1 MGGGADEPRASV
13 ETAPQP
19 GVLPAVVAVCE
30 GDAMTLL
37 VSFLC
42 RFAWGMTVGL
52 LLTPAGDVPAGF
64 FRVNLLVVMGL
75 ATLAALAAATA
86 WPIGLVC
93 VACGLAAVASWLGG
107 IGWLAARRTFA
118 IGCTVVVTAALAI
131 ATMGSVAQPGLT
143 AAGVMGSAAALSAG
157 LVIGLSVHAMLLGHW
172 YLNAPGMRVDI
183 LQTMVLWTLAVWGL
197 ETAVA
202 LAGLPSL
209 YGLLGDPAIA
219 ALGGLR
225 WIAGLAGLP
234 VLLVMSRRTLEI
246 PNTQSATGILYV
258 ACLAAIV
265 GELTAQLLTERA
277 GWPV

>member
-1 MGGGADEPRASV
+1 MS
-13 ETAPQP
+13 
-19 GVLPAVVAVCE
+19 
-30 GDAMTLL
+30 LL
-37 VSFLC
+37 VAFLC
-42 RFAWGMTVGL
+42 RFGWGMAVGL

-86 WPIGLVC
+86 WPFGVVC
-93 VACGLAAVASWLGG
+93 AACALAAVASWLGG
-107 IGWLAARRTFA
+107 IGWLAARRGFA
-118 IGCTVVVTAALAI
+118 TVCTLVVTAALAV
-131 ATMGSVAQPGLT
+131 ASVASVESAGGGEGLL
-143 AAGVMGSAAALSAG
+143 AAVAALSAG

-183 LQTMVLWTLAVWGL
+183 LQTMVLWTMAAWGG
-197 ETAVA
+197 ETLIA
-202 LAGLPSL
+202 LAGLPT
-209 YGLLGDPAIA
+209 LLAEVADPATA

-225 WIAGLAGLP
+225 WIAGLMGLP

-265 GELTAQLLTERA
+265 GELTAQLLTDRA

>member
-1 MGGGADEPRASV
+1 
-13 ETAPQP
+13 
-19 GVLPAVVAVCE
+19 
-30 GDAMTLL
+30 MTLL

-42 RFAWGMTVGL
+42 RFGWGMAVGL
-52 LLTPAGDVPAGF
+52 LLTPSSDVPAGF

-86 WPIGLVC
+86 WPLGIVC
-93 VACGLAAVASWLGG
+93 GVCAVAAVAAWLGG
-107 IGWLAARRTFA
+107 IGWLAARRGFA
-118 IGCTVVVTAALAI
+118 IGCTAVVMLALAAATVASGAAAETAAEGLVGA
-131 ATMGSVAQPGLT
+131 VA
-143 AAGVMGSAAALSAG
+143 SLSAG

-183 LQTMVLWTLAVWGL
+183 LQTMVLWTLAAWGL
-197 ETAVA
+197 EMVIAV
-202 LAGLPSL
+202 AGLPTL
-209 YGLLGDPAIA
+209 LGLLADPATA

-225 WIAGLAGLP
+225 WIAGLLGLP

-265 GELTAQLLTERA
+265 GELTAQLLSERA
-277 GWPV
+277 RWAV

>member
-1 MGGGADEPRASV
+1 
-13 ETAPQP
+13 
-19 GVLPAVVAVCE
+19 
-30 GDAMTLL
+30 MTLL

-42 RFAWGMTVGL
+42 RFGWGMAVGL
-52 LLTPAGDVPAGF
+52 LLTPSSDVHAGV

-86 WPIGLVC
+86 WPLGIVC
-93 VACGLAAVASWLGG
+93 GVCAVAAVAAWLGG
-107 IGWLAARRTFA
+107 IGWLAARRGFA
-118 IGCTVVVTAALAI
+118 IGCTAVVMLALAAATVASGAAAETAAEGLVGA
-131 ATMGSVAQPGLT
+131 VA
-143 AAGVMGSAAALSAG
+143 SLSAG

-183 LQTMVLWTLAVWGL
+183 LQTMVLWTLAAWGL
-197 ETAVA
+197 EMMIAV
-202 LAGLPSL
+202 AGLPTL
-209 YGLLGDPAIA
+209 LGLLADPATA

-225 WIAGLAGLP
+225 WIAGLLGLP

-265 GELTAQLLTERA
+265 GELTAQLLSERA
-277 GWPV
+277 RWAV

>member
-1 MGGGADEPRASV
+1 
-13 ETAPQP
+13 
-19 GVLPAVVAVCE
+19 
-30 GDAMTLL
+30 MTLL

-42 RFAWGMTVGL
+42 RFGWGMAVGL
-52 LLTPAGDVPAGF
+52 LLTPSSDVPAGF

-86 WPIGLVC
+86 WSLGIVC
-93 VACGLAAVASWLGG
+93 GVCAVAAVAAWLGG
-107 IGWLAARRTFA
+107 IGWLAARRGFA
-118 IGCTVVVTAALAI
+118 IGCTAVVMLALAAATVASGAAAETAAEGLVGA
-131 ATMGSVAQPGLT
+131 VA
-143 AAGVMGSAAALSAG
+143 SLSAG

-183 LQTMVLWTLAVWGL
+183 LQTMVLWTLAAWGL
-197 ETAVA
+197 EMMIAV
-202 LAGLPSL
+202 AGLPTL
-209 YGLLGDPAIA
+209 LGLLADPATA

-225 WIAGLAGLP
+225 WIAGLLGLP

-265 GELTAQLLTERA
+265 GELTAQLLSERA
-277 GWPV
+277 RWAV

>member
-1 MGGGADEPRASV
+1 
-13 ETAPQP
+13 
-19 GVLPAVVAVCE
+19 
-30 GDAMTLL
+30 MTLL

-42 RFAWGMTVGL
+42 RFGWGMAVGL

-86 WPIGLVC
+86 WPLGLVC
-93 VACGLAAVASWLGG
+93 GGCAVAAVASWLGG
-107 IGWLAARRTFA
+107 IGWLAARRGFA
-118 IGCTVVVTAALAI
+118 TGCTVVVAAALAV
-131 ATMGSVAQPGLT
+131 ATVASAGPTASAT
-143 AAGVMGSAAALSAG
+143 AAIVGGAAALSAG

-183 LQTMVLWTLAVWGL
+183 LQTMVLWTLAAWGL
-197 ETAVA
+197 ETVIAV
-202 LAGLPSL
+202 AGLPTL
-209 YGLLGDPAIA
+209 LGLLADPATA

-225 WIAGLAGLP
+225 WIAGLMGLP
-234 VLLVMSRRTLEI
+234 VLLIMSRRTLEI

-265 GELTAQLLTERA
+265 GELTAQLLSERS

>member
-1 MGGGADEPRASV
+1 MS
-13 ETAPQP
+13 
-19 GVLPAVVAVCE
+19 
-30 GDAMTLL
+30 LL
-37 VSFLC
+37 VAFLC
-42 RFAWGMTVGL
+42 RFGWGMAVGL

-86 WPIGLVC
+86 WPLGLVC
-93 VACGLAAVASWLGG
+93 VACGVAAIASWLGG
-107 IGWLAARRTFA
+107 IGWLAARRGFA
-118 IGCTVVVTAALAI
+118 TGCTLVVTAALAV
-131 ATMGSVAQPGLT
+131 ATVASLEAVGSASGSVLGA
-143 AAGVMGSAAALSAG
+143 VAALSAG

-183 LQTMVLWTLAVWGL
+183 LQTMVLWTLAVWGG
-197 ETAVA
+197 ETIIA
-202 LAGLPSL
+202 LAGLPTL
-209 YGLLGDPAIA
+209 FAEIGDPATA

-225 WIAGLAGLP
+225 WIAGLMGLP

-265 GELTAQLLTERA
+265 GELTAQLLTDRA

>member
-1 MGGGADEPRASV
+1 
-13 ETAPQP
+13 
-19 GVLPAVVAVCE
+19 
-30 GDAMTLL
+30 MTLL

-42 RFAWGMTVGL
+42 RFGWGMAVGL
-52 LLTPAGDVPAGF
+52 LLTPSGDVPAGF

-86 WPIGLVC
+86 WPLGIVC
-93 VACGLAAVASWLGG
+93 GVCAVAAVAAWLGG
-107 IGWLAARRTFA
+107 IGWLAARRGFA
-118 IGCTVVVTAALAI
+118 IGCTVVVMLALAAATVASGAAAETAAEGLVGA
-131 ATMGSVAQPGLT
+131 VA
-143 AAGVMGSAAALSAG
+143 SLSAG

-183 LQTMVLWTLAVWGL
+183 LQTMVLWTLAAWGL
-197 ETAVA
+197 EMVIAV
-202 LAGLPSL
+202 AGLPTL
-209 YGLLGDPAIA
+209 LGLLADPATA

-225 WIAGLAGLP
+225 WIAGLLGLP

-265 GELTAQLLTERA
+265 GELTAQLLSERA
-277 GWPV
+277 RWAV

>member
-1 MGGGADEPRASV
+1 
-13 ETAPQP
+13 
-19 GVLPAVVAVCE
+19 
-30 GDAMTLL
+30 MTLL

-42 RFAWGMTVGL
+42 RFGWGMAVGL
-52 LLTPAGDVPAGF
+52 LLTPSSDVPAGF

-86 WPIGLVC
+86 WPLGIVC
-93 VACGLAAVASWLGG
+93 GVCAVAAVAAWLGG
-107 IGWLAARRTFA
+107 IGWLAARRGFA
-118 IGCTVVVTAALAI
+118 IGCTAVVMLALAAATVASGAAAETAADGLVGA
-131 ATMGSVAQPGLT
+131 VA
-143 AAGVMGSAAALSAG
+143 SLSAG

-183 LQTMVLWTLAVWGL
+183 LQTMVLWTLAAWGL
-197 ETAVA
+197 EMMIAV
-202 LAGLPSL
+202 AGLPTL
-209 YGLLGDPAIA
+209 LGLLADPATA

-225 WIAGLAGLP
+225 WIAGLLGLP

-265 GELTAQLLTERA
+265 GELTAQLLSERA
-277 GWPV
+277 RWAV

>member
-1 MGGGADEPRASV
+1 MS
-13 ETAPQP
+13 
-19 GVLPAVVAVCE
+19 
-30 GDAMTLL
+30 LL
-37 VSFLC
+37 VAFLC
-42 RFAWGMTVGL
+42 RFGWGMAVGL

-86 WPIGLVC
+86 WPFGVVC
-93 VACGLAAVASWLGG
+93 AACALAAVASWLGG
-107 IGWLAARRTFA
+107 IGWLAARRGFA
-118 IGCTVVVTAALAI
+118 TVCTLVVTAALAM
-131 ATMGSVAQPGLT
+131 ASVASVESAGGGEGLL
-143 AAGVMGSAAALSAG
+143 AAVAALSAG

-183 LQTMVLWTLAVWGL
+183 LQTMVLWTMAAWGG
-197 ETAVA
+197 ETLIA
-202 LAGLPSL
+202 LAGLPT
-209 YGLLGDPAIA
+209 LLAEVADPATA

-225 WIAGLAGLP
+225 WIAGLMGLP

-265 GELTAQLLTERA
+265 GELTAQLLTDRA